1 MISLQKSGLMSVVH
15 VAQIFMHPLKNTW
28 KETSGYIPTL
38 TIALV
43 DGNE

>member
-15 VAQIFMHPLKNTW
+15 VAQIFMHPLRNTW
-28 KETSGYIPTL
+28 KATSGFTL
-38 TIALV
+38 IQKNALV